1 MGKKPVPPNPYRTEW
16 AIHYSAEWSKKH
28 PNTKGTIF
36 AINQEIKR
44 LEKKA
49 KLRGKKK

>member
-16 AIHYSAEWSKKH
+16 AIHYSRAWDEKH
-28 PNTKGTIF
+28 PNTANTIRD
-36 AINQEIKR
+36 INHEIKR

-49 KLRGKKK
+49 KLKVKKP